1 MAGLVVVL
9 AGSMYCLRWPSRN
22 GEPADLQLATHPPF
36 RFVVY
41 GDTRFTDPN
50 DTKASNASVRRQLV
64 KAIAEANPAFIAI
77 AGDISYKADE
87 ADWRI
92 WDTETIVWREK
103 RIPVYPALGNHDL
116 EGDQKT
122 ALANY
127 FRRFPEIKSCRYYS
141 VRIENVLMLVLDSS
155 LEETSG
161 PQGQWFRSKL
171 DTLSSDVDF
180 LVIVMHHPPYTSSS
194 DAKTFGGGHS
204 ARSEEEAFARVIET
218 RQAQVRPKI
227 VVITGHIHNYER
239 HEHGGVTYLVTGGGG
254 AHAYPIERAPDDPF
268 QSKTINY
275 HYLLVTVDHEKMSV
289 AMNRLELGNG
299 VATWTKPDSV
309 AISAPAAVPAARK

>member
-1 MAGLVVVL
+1 L
-9 AGSMYCLRWPSRN
+9 
-22 GEPADLQLATHPPF
+22 
-36 RFVVY
+36 
-41 GDTRFTDPN
+41 
-50 DTKASNASVRRQLV
+50 RRQLV

-127 FRRFPEIKSCRYYS
+127 FSRFPEIKSCRYYS
-141 VRIENVLMLVLDSS
+141 VRIENVLLLVLDSS

-204 ARSEEEAFARVIET
+204 ARPEEQAFARVIEST
-218 RQAQVRPKI
+218 QALVRPKI

-239 HEHGGVTYLVTGGGG
+239 HQHDGVTYFVSGGGG

-268 QSKTINY
+268 HSKVINY

-299 VATWTKPDSV
+299 LASWTKPDSV
-309 AISAPAAVPAARK
+309 VISAPPAAAPSK